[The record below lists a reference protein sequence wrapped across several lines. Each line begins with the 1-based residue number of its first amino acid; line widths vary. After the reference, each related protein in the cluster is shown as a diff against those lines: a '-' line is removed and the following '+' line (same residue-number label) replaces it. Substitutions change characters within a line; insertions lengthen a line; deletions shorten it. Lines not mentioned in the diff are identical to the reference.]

1 MDERLVFGPA
11 GCGASGREGF
21 AWVGSCVGGF
31 YLALGGYTRVIMCA
45 GCNDGLALLGVWYL
59 GRGGFSASSAHD

>member
-31 YLALGGYTRVIMCA
+31 YLALGGIHA
-45 GCNDGLALLGVWYL
+45 GYYVRGVQ
-59 GRGGFSASSAHD
+59 